1 MTMPTGPTAHMTL
14 SMAGEAYIKEAESG
28 GKPHLKAYDDGTGT
42 WTIGYGAT
50 RGVTKGM
57 KITVQQAQE
66 MLTAELQPCIDAVH
80 RLIKVPISQG
90 LFDAL
95 VSFFYNNGWGKCPKL
110 IAAVNSGDEAKV
122 RAAWILYVNAYDAK
136 LKKTVPWQGLINR
149 RLSELRHWA
158 QVDAMMPTAPTVPV
172 TQAPAKLPTAEE
184 PPKPGWVSTAAKSQS
199 VRMQV
204 TALGTLITSWFVD
217 IGKKASEVAGTI
229 WGKAPDV
236 TNEVATLVDT
246 GSTWAGWLGING
258 AKYVVPLVVVAGTV
272 AVVRHIRDKREGVA
286 A

>member
-1 MTMPTGPTAHMTL
+1 MPTGPNAHMTL
-14 SMAGEAYIKEAESG
+14 SMAGEKYIKEAEAPN
-28 GKPHLKAYDDGTGT
+28 GKPYLKAYDDGTGT
-42 WTIGYGAT
+42 WTLGWGLT
-50 RGVTKGM
+50 EGVTKGM
-57 KITVQQAQE
+57 KITEPQAQE
-66 MLTAELQPCIDAVH
+66 MFDKEIAKHIAAVH

-95 VSFFYNNGWGKCPKL
+95 VSFFYNNGWGRCPKL

-122 RAAWILYVNAYDAK
+122 RAAWMLYVNAYDAK

-172 TQAPAKLPTAEE
+172 AEASAKLPTAEE